1 MSYGYAKPSGDY
13 RSQGILSL
21 LQNMAKPKGGSVSD
35 KEMSY
40 FMDKDTGTEH
50 HVAKT
55 GRKTLG
61 AVSKREMEAL
71 SRGNLAS
78 KGYQFF
84 DADKTTMDAY
94 GNPIPDIDVH
104 ELTKKFSEILG
115 SISPQEQLPVIKHW
129 QHSDDDGKVLFMKHI
144 VDNPELATGYGIQ
157 EETLIPNLGF
167 SRY

>member
-50 HVAKT
+50 HT
-55 GRKTLG
+55 RNLG
-61 AVSKREMEAL
+61 AVS
-71 SRGNLAS
+71 
-78 KGYQFF
+78 
-84 DADKTTMDAY
+84 DKEMDAY